1 MSEEVSAFAAFQN
14 TMKNKNVVE
23 PKKKKKKNKVKR
35 LHTRDIRFSFL
46 VEGQT
51 VFQSVNYFSTYD
63 L

>member
-51 VFQSVNYFSTYD
+51 VFQSVN
-63 L
+63 